1 MTIISIIQKSVIEA
15 VKSLYGV
22 EIAEKDVLIAPTRK
36 DFEGDYTITVFAFSK
51 AARKSPVQTGE
62 EIGNFIKENTPQID
76 RFNVIQGFLN
86 LVVSDAYWIDFL
98 SNAQNNAQYGQ
109 LAAKNERVMVEY
121 SSPNTNKPL
130 HLGHIRNI
138 LLGWSTSKVLAA
150 AGYDVVRTKV
160 VNDRGIAICKSML
173 AWQLLG
179 EGKTP
184 HTEGV
189 KGDHF
194 VGDYYVQFE
203 KEFQKEYK
211 AWQAEMVKDEEVLA
225 GLNKKNLPVDEFFK
239 EYKNEYFNKY
249 SQLGAQAQ
257 LMLKEWENND
267 YILKYCSMQVEK
279 KLKRNYRS
287 LISKKKNSAKKQNK
301 SIHILSFDEY
311 IKAAKSKYLEPKTI
325 YFNFLQENFDRR
337 LFEYKYTPVH
347 IEIYK
352 KVLDSLNSFYE
363 KWENGN
369 PKYDVSDLWFKMNNW
384 VYEGF
389 NETYKNLGVSFDKVY
404 YESET
409 YTLGKRIIFQN
420 INNGIFKVE
429 NNGSVSIDL
438 TDAKLDV
445 KTVLRSDGTSVYI
458 TQDIGMARLR
468 DNEWHCQ
475 KVVYVV
481 ADEQNYHFQVL
492 FEIMKKLGEPYAN
505 GLYHLSYGMVDL
517 PSGKMKSREG
527 TVVDA
532 DDLITEV
539 IQEAAN
545 NSSERGE
552 VADFSVEERAEINRK
567 VGLAALK
574 YHIVKVNPK
583 KRMVFDPQ
591 ESVDLQGQTGPYI
604 QYSYVRINGV
614 LKKAEIEGLNLS
626 ENVNYEKLQPQEKDL
641 IFKIYE
647 YPKAIEEAAAT
658 YDPSVVANY
667 CYDLAKAYHKFWHD
681 LSIFNAD
688 TEGVKIFR
696 LQLSQMVGHVLKH
709 GLDLLGI
716 EMPDRM

>member
-62 EIGNFIKENTPQID
+62 EIGNFIKENTPQIVS
-76 RFNVIQGFLN
+76 FNVIQGFLN

-98 SNAQNNAQYGQ
+98 SNAQNDAQYGQ
-109 LAAKNERVMVEY
+109 LAPKNERVMVEY

-138 LLGWSTSKVLAA
+138 LLGWSTSKVLQA

-173 AWQLLG
+173 AWQLWG

-184 HTEGV
+184 QSQGM

-211 AWQAEMVKDEEVLA
+211 IWQAETVKDDEILR

-249 SQLGAQAQ
+249 SELGAQARE
-257 LMLKEWENND
+257 ML
-267 YILKYCSMQVEK
+267 L
-279 KLKRNYRS
+279 
-287 LISKKKNSAKKQNK
+287 
-301 SIHILSFDEY
+301 
-311 IKAAKSKYLEPKTI
+311 
-325 YFNFLQENFDRR
+325 
-337 LFEYKYTPVH
+337 
-347 IEIYK
+347 
-352 KVLDSLNSFYE
+352 
-363 KWENGN
+363 KWENG
-369 PKYDVSDLWFKMNNW
+369 DAETVALWEKMNGW

-389 NETYKNLGVSFDKVY
+389 NETYKKLGVSFDKIY
-404 YESET
+404 YESNT
-409 YTLGKRIIFQN
+409 YMLGKDIIDGGLK
-420 INNGIFKVE
+420 NNVFYQKPDT
-429 NNGSVSIDL
+429 SVWIDL
-438 TDAKLDV
+438 TDVKLDH
-445 KTVLRSDGTSVYI
+445 KLVLRSDGTSVYI

-505 GLYHLSYGMVDL
+505 GLHHLSYGMVDL
-517 PSGKMKSREG
+517 PTGKMKSREG

-532 DDLITEV
+532 DDLIAEV
-539 IQEAAN
+539 IQEATN
-545 NSSERGE
+545 NSAERGE
-552 VADFSVEERAEINRK
+552 VADFSKEERAEINRK
-567 VGLAALK
+567 VGMAALK

-614 LKKAEIEGLNLS
+614 LKKAANEGLNL
-626 ENVNYEKLQPQEKDL
+626 NQTVKYEKLEPQEKDL

-667 CYDLAKAYHKFWHD
+667 CYDLAKSFHKFWHD

-709 GLDLLGI
+709 GMDLLGI
-716 EMPDRM
+716 EMPERM

>member
-36 DFEGDYTITVFAFSK
+36 DFEGDYTVTVFAFSK

-62 EIGNFIKENTPQID
+62 EIGNLIKENTPQID

-86 LVVSDAYWIDFL
+86 LVVSDSYWIDFL
-98 SNAQNNAQYGQ
+98 NTAKKDTHYGQ
-109 LAAKNERVMVEY
+109 LPPKNEKVMVEY

-138 LLGWSTSKVLAA
+138 LLGWSSSKILEA

-173 AWQLLG
+173 AWQLWG

-184 HTEGV
+184 QSTGT

-194 VGDYYVQFE
+194 VGDYYVLFE

-211 AWQAEMVKDEEVLA
+211 AWQAETVKDEAVLA
-225 GLNKKNLPVDEFFK
+225 NLNKKNLPVDEFFK

-249 SQLGAQAQ
+249 SSLGAQARE
-257 LMLKEWENND
+257 ML
-267 YILKYCSMQVEK
+267 L
-279 KLKRNYRS
+279 
-287 LISKKKNSAKKQNK
+287 
-301 SIHILSFDEY
+301 
-311 IKAAKSKYLEPKTI
+311 
-325 YFNFLQENFDRR
+325 
-337 LFEYKYTPVH
+337 
-347 IEIYK
+347 
-352 KVLDSLNSFYE
+352 
-363 KWENGN
+363 KWESGDTETVALWERMNG
-369 PKYDVSDLWFKMNNW
+369 W

-389 NETYKNLGVSFDKVY
+389 NETYQKLGVRFDKIY
-404 YESET
+404 YESNT
-409 YTLGKRIIFQN
+409 YMLGKDIIEGGLKDQVFYQ
-420 INNGIFKVE
+420 KPDT
-429 NNGSVSIDL
+429 SVWIDL
-438 TDAKLDV
+438 TDAKLDH
-445 KTVLRSDGTSVYI
+445 KLVLRSDGTSVYI

-468 DNEWHCQ
+468 DKEWHCQ

-532 DDLITEV
+532 DDLIAEV

-545 NSSERGE
+545 NSAERGE
-552 VADFSVEERAEINRK
+552 VADFTAEEKADINRK

-614 LKKAEIEGLNLS
+614 IKKAVNDGLDIHS
-626 ENVNYEKLQPQEKDL
+626 ATQYEALQPQEKDL

-647 YPKAIEEAAAT
+647 YPKLIEESAAT
-658 YDPSVVANY
+658 YDPSVIANF
-667 CYDLAKAYHKFWHD
+667 CYDLAKLYHKFWHD

-688 TEGVKIFR
+688 TEGAKIFR

-709 GLDLLGI
+709 GMDLLGI
-716 EMPDRM
+716 EMPERM

>member
-1 MTIISIIQKSVIEA
+1 MTIISIIQKSVIDA

-22 EIAEKDVLIAPTRK
+22 EIAEKDVLLAPTRK

-86 LVVSDAYWIDFL
+86 LVVSDSYWIDFL
-98 SNAQNNAQYGQ
+98 SNIKNDAQFGQ
-109 LAAKNERVMVEY
+109 LAPKNERVMVEY

-138 LLGWSTSKVLAA
+138 LLGWSTSKVLQA

-173 AWQLLG
+173 AWLLLG

-184 HTEGV
+184 QSEGI

-194 VGDYYVQFE
+194 VGDYYVLFE

-211 AWQAEMVKDEEVLA
+211 AWQAETLKDAEVLA
-225 GLNKKNLPVDEFFK
+225 GLNKKNLPADEFFK

-249 SQLGAQAQ
+249 SQLGAQARE
-257 LMLKEWENND
+257 ML
-267 YILKYCSMQVEK
+267 L
-279 KLKRNYRS
+279 
-287 LISKKKNSAKKQNK
+287 
-301 SIHILSFDEY
+301 
-311 IKAAKSKYLEPKTI
+311 
-325 YFNFLQENFDRR
+325 
-337 LFEYKYTPVH
+337 
-347 IEIYK
+347 
-352 KVLDSLNSFYE
+352 
-363 KWENGN
+363 KWESG
-369 PKYDVSDLWFKMNNW
+369 DAETVALWEKMNGW

-389 NETYKNLGVSFDKVY
+389 NETYKKLGVSFDKIY
-404 YESET
+404 YESNT
-409 YTLGKRIIFQN
+409 YMLGKDIIEGGLKSNVFYQ
-420 INNGIFKVE
+420 KPDT
-429 NNGSVSIDL
+429 SVWIDL
-438 TDAKLDV
+438 TDVKLDH
-445 KTVLRSDGTSVYI
+445 KLVLRSDGTSVYI

-532 DDLITEV
+532 DDLIAEV
-539 IQEAAN
+539 VQEAAN
-545 NSSERGE
+545 NSAERGE
-552 VADFSVEERAEINRK
+552 VADFTTEERAEINRK

-614 LKKAEIEGLNLS
+614 LNKAKNEGLDLTQKVEYS
-626 ENVNYEKLQPQEKDL
+626 VLQPQEKDL

-667 CYDLAKAYHKFWHD
+667 CYDLAKSFHKFWHD

-696 LQLSQMVGHVLKH
+696 LQLSQMVGHVLQH
-709 GLDLLGI
+709 GMDLLGI
-716 EMPDRM
+716 EMPERM